1 MSRSELIGSICS
13 VVNSS
18 DYSANQKSNAKLLLE
33 RLTAR
38 KISEEDA
45 AEQYQSILNEAD
57 AYWLDKLKPKAVYES
72 LKRYR
77 SGNLDSIGVAKMV
90 SSLITH
96 GLIEVQKSESA
107 SVSSLGLA
115 ELSECLSSI
124 INSNL
129 NECSTTQLD
138 EVLAKYRYLQKEGE

>member
-1 MSRSELIGSICS
+1 MSRSELIGRICS
-13 VVNSS
+13 VVNGS

-33 RLTAR
+33 KLTAR
-38 KISEEDA
+38 KVSEEDA
-45 AEQYQSILNEAD
+45 AEQYQSILNEND
-57 AYWLDKLKPKAVYES
+57 AYWIDKLKPKAVYES

-96 GLIEVQKSESA
+96 GLIEIQKSGSA

-115 ELSECLSSI
+115 ELSECLNSI

-129 NECSTTQLD
+129 NECLTTQLD
-138 EVLAKYRYLQKEGE
+138 EILTKYGYLQKEGE